1 MNNEYMNEDNTALK
15 NIRQS
20 IVLHFVRQ
28 LNGFSVL
35 VIHNSLLDCVLEL
48 GLNVW
53 FFADLL
59 V

>member
-1 MNNEYMNEDNTALK
+1 MNNEYTNEDNTALK

-20 IVLHFVRQ
+20 IVLYFVRQ

-48 GLNVW
+48 GLNV
-53 FFADLL
+53 
-59 V
+59 